1 MSPQDWPS
9 YLDHYAAKLT
19 TDALGVVSAGMTEM
33 PNTKLAD

>member
-9 YLDHYAAKLT
+9 NLDQHAAKLK
-19 TDALGVVSAGMTEM
+19 TDTLGVVSAGITEM